1 MTTQIREY
9 AIDCLKDEAE
19 SILEL
24 IPQLTED
31 FDNALKLILNCQG
44 KFIITGVGK
53 SGHMGA
59 KIAATLASTGTPSFF
74 INPLDAYHGDLGM
87 IDSKDIVMAISYSG
101 QTDELLR
108 LIPSLKARNI
118 PIIAMTGNPQSLL
131 AKNALYHLNIAVKKE
146 ACPLNLAPTSST
158 TTTVALGDAM
168 ACALIRLRKFKAS
181 DFAQF
186 HPGGSL
192 GKKLLTKVTDVMR
205 TEDLPIINP
214 QMKLSDVIIVISD
227 GKLGQAIVIDNKDQ
241 HIIGL
246 ITDGDIRRA
255 MIKHGKDFFD
265 IEAKEVMNTN
275 PYIVDKESKLTDAE
289 ALFKQHN
296 IHTVLVSDNG
306 KLSGILSSKD
316 CII

>member
-1 MTTQIREY
+1 MTTKIRQY
-9 AIDCLKDEAE
+9 AIDCLKEESE

-24 IPQLTED
+24 IPHLTED
-31 FDNALKLILNCQG
+31 FDNAVKLILHCKG

-87 IDSKDIVMAISYSG
+87 IDSKDIIMAISYSG

-118 PIIAMTGNPQSLL
+118 PIIAMTSNPQSLL
-131 AKNALYHLNIAVKKE
+131 AQNALYHLNIGVKKE

-192 GKKLLTKVTDVMR
+192 GKKLLTKVTNVMR
-205 TEDLPIINP
+205 TENLPIITP
-214 QMKLSDVIIVISD
+214 QMKLSEVIIVISD
-227 GKLGQAIVIDNKDQ
+227 GKLGQAIVIDNNDQ

-265 IEAKEVMNTN
+265 IEAREIMNTH

-289 ALFKQHN
+289 ELFKQHN
-296 IHTVLVSDNG
+296 LHTLLVSDNG

>member
-1 MTTQIREY
+1 MTTQIRKY

-131 AKNALYHLNIAVKKE
+131 AQNALYHLNIAVKKE

-181 DFAQF
+181 DFARF

-205 TEDLPIINP
+205 TENLPIINP
-214 QMKLSDVIIVISD
+214 QMKLSEVIIVISD
-227 GKLGQAIVIDNKDQ
+227 GKLGQAIVIDNEDQ

-289 ALFKQHN
+289 ELFKQHN